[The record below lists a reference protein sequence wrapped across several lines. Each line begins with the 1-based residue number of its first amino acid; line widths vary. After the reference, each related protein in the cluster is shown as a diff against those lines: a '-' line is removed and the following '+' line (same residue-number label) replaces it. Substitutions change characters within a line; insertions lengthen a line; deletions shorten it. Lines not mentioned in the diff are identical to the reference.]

1 MLCFPAS
8 GSQRGI
14 IPSTWMLKL
23 TALHIIV
30 IALQAIFSDRGRC
43 AATSSR
49 HLSRSCKPAAPQRH
63 AEIKC
68 GFPSAFIR
76 CQFVQD
82 VTPRSNLEPAL
93 TAFTSACLGP
103 ESRARNKRK
112 INIHET
118 PARPRARA
126 QHPRAHPPCHARAS
140 LAPTATPC
148 TSWEHKVILSS
159 WARKSACSIL
169 DLLPRTLG
177 SAFCCLSRG

>member
-1 MLCFPAS
+1 
-8 GSQRGI
+8 
-14 IPSTWMLKL
+14 
-23 TALHIIV
+23 V

-68 GFPSAFIR
+68 VFSSAFNR
-76 CQFVQD
+76 CQFVKD

-140 LAPTATPC
+140 RAAPGFFQ
-148 TSWEHKVILSS
+148 SRWEHKVILPS

-169 DLLPRTLG
+169 DLPSRTLG
-177 SAFCCLSRG
+177 SASCCLGRG

>member
-1 MLCFPAS
+1 
-8 GSQRGI
+8 
-14 IPSTWMLKL
+14 
-23 TALHIIV
+23 V

-93 TAFTSACLGP
+93 TAITSACLGP
-103 ESRARNKRK
+103 ESRTRNKRRT
-112 INIHET
+112 NIHET
-118 PARPRARA
+118 QPAPARPRARA
-126 QHPRAHPPCHARAS
+126 TPRCTRRQRMSACTAWRDSAASSAR
-140 LAPTATPC
+140 
-148 TSWEHKVILSS
+148 LSS
-159 WARKSACSIL
+159 TTWCTRRQ
-169 DLLPRTLG
+169 RTSTFAAWRG
-177 SAFCCLSRG
+177 SAASTASPSSTTWCTRRQRTS

>member
-1 MLCFPAS
+1 M
-8 GSQRGI
+8 
-14 IPSTWMLKL
+14 
-23 TALHIIV
+23 

-49 HLSRSCKPAAPQRH
+49 HLSPSCKPAALLRH
-63 AEIKC
+63 AEIKFV
-68 GFPSAFIR
+68 FPSAFIR
-76 CQFVQD
+76 CQCQFVQD

-140 LAPTATPC
+140 LAPTASPC
-148 TSWEHKVILSS
+148 TSWEHKVILPS
-159 WARKSACSIL
+159 WAPKSACSIL
-169 DLLPRTLG
+169 DFPLG
-177 SAFCCLSRG
+177 L